1 MFKSGLNM
9 LFYRIDPQNKIMSYN
24 RIAND
29 ATAFIEKNKS
39 TANVISYLRL
49 VLAII
54 EAYLLFMI
62 IRDGATT
69 WLVISALVVLAAFFF
84 FVNLHQKILEKIQY
98 YESKLKVCEK
108 EILATEGVYDQFADG
123 KEYEDKIH
131 YFSYDLDIFGNHS
144 IFQLLNRSI
153 TKSGS
158 DSLANQL
165 KFPFL
170 TREAIE
176 SRQAAVEELGQKID
190 WRVDF
195 LATGNLL
202 EKDEAKYQQLI
213 TWLKSEDIDLMGKY
227 RILLWLVPAINA
239 IILGL
244 WIFGVI
250 SFKVW
255 LLTLILQSVFSFVN
269 RKKLNAMYL
278 NISKNTSNLQ
288 RYIQLFQLI
297 EKEEFKA
304 PILSAWKD
312 TLTKPAYISV
322 AIQKLATISAYF
334 AIRNSFFAPILNA
347 FFLWDYQCAHRFEI
361 WKRQSSEALLQAF
374 TILHEM
380 EVLVSIACYDYA
392 NNTYTVP
399 EVSDSVILDVTQLG
413 HPLLKK
419 GKSVNN
425 DFSVNKNEQI
435 FIVTGANMAGK
446 STFLRAVGS
455 NFILAMLGARVHAE
469 KFVFKPIQVYTCMRI
484 TDSIDE
490 GESYFH
496 AELLR
501 LQHVVKMLETGKE
514 IFVILD
520 ELLKGT
526 NSKDKLQGSELF
538 LEKLI
543 QYKTAFGMIA
553 THDLDLTNMAA
564 KYPEKIKNIC
574 FEIII
579 DGDKMTFDYKLR
591 AGVTQNMNAL
601 FLMKQ
606 MGIV

>member
-1 MFKSGLNM
+1 
-9 LFYRIDPQNKIMSYN
+9 MSYQ
-24 RIAND
+24 RIATD
-29 ATAFIEKNKS
+29 ATTFIQKNKS
-39 TANVISYLRL
+39 TANLISYLRL
-49 VLAII
+49 FLAIL
-54 EAYLLFMI
+54 EAYILFII
-62 IRDGATT
+62 IRDGASN
-69 WLVISALVVLAAFFF
+69 WLVIIALVVLITFFF
-84 FVNLHQKILEKIQY
+84 FVSYHQQIIEKIQY
-98 YESKLKVCEK
+98 QESMLQVCEK
-108 EILATEGVYDQFADG
+108 ELLATKGVYDQFG
-123 KEYEDKIH
+123 NGGEYEDKTH
-131 YFSYDLDIFGNHS
+131 FFSYDLDIFGNHS

-153 TKSGS
+153 TRSGS
-158 DSLANQL
+158 DILAHQL

-170 TREAIE
+170 TKEVIE
-176 SRQAAVEELGQKID
+176 SRQVAIEELSNKID

-195 LATGNLL
+195 LATGSLL
-202 EKDEAKYQQLI
+202 EKDEAKYQELLK
-213 TWLKSEDIDLMGKY
+213 WLKSEDINLMGKF
-227 RILLWLVPAINA
+227 RFLLWLVPAINA
-239 IILGL
+239 FLLGL
-244 WIFGVI
+244 WIFDVI

-255 LLTLILQSVFSFVN
+255 LLTLVLQSVFSFVN
-269 RKKLNAMYL
+269 RKQLNSLYL

-288 RYIQLFQLI
+288 KYSQLFQLI

-304 PILSAWKD
+304 PILKEWKD
-312 TLTKPAYISV
+312 ILAKPSYISES
-322 AIQKLATISAYF
+322 IRKLATISAYF

-347 FFLWDYQCAHRFEI
+347 FFLWDYQCAYRFEV
-361 WKRQSSEALLQAF
+361 WKMQYNEALLQAF
-374 TILHEM
+374 TILHEW
-380 EVLVSIACYDYA
+380 EVLVSIACYDFA
-392 NNTYTVP
+392 NDTYTVP
-399 EVSDSVILDVTQLG
+399 VVSDKVILDTTQVG

-419 GKSVNN
+419 GKSINN
-425 DFSVNKNEQI
+425 DFKINKAEQL

-455 NFILAMLGARVHAE
+455 NFILAMLGARVRAE
-469 KFVFKPIQVYTCMRI
+469 KFVFKPIQIYTCMRI

-501 LQHVVKMLETGKE
+501 LQYIVKMLETGKE

-538 LEKLI
+538 LAKLV
-543 QYKTAFGMIA
+543 QYQTAFGMIA
-553 THDLDLTNMAA
+553 THDLDLTNMAT
-564 KYPEKIKNIC
+564 KYPAKIKNIC

-601 FLMKQ
+601 FLMRQ

>member
-1 MFKSGLNM
+1 M
-9 LFYRIDPQNKIMSYN
+9 LFSITNPQNKIMNYQ
-24 RIAND
+24 RIASD
-29 ATAFIEKNKS
+29 ATAFIKKNKS
-39 TANVISYLRL
+39 TANQISYLRL
-49 VLAII
+49 FLAIL

-62 IRDGATT
+62 IRDGSSTL
-69 WLVISALVVLAAFFF
+69 LVISAFVVAAAFFF

-98 YESKLKVCEK
+98 HESMLKVCEN
-108 EILATEGVYDQFADG
+108 EILAAEGICDQFKNG
-123 KEYEDKIH
+123 KEYEDKTH
-131 YFSYDLDIFGNHS
+131 FFSYDLDVFGNHS
-144 IFQLLNRSI
+144 IFQLLNRTI

-158 DSLANQL
+158 DALAHQL

-176 SRQAAVEELGQKID
+176 SRQVAVEELSQKID
-190 WRVDF
+190 WRVNF

-202 EKDEAKYQQLI
+202 EKDETKYQELLK
-213 TWLKSEDIDLMGKY
+213 WLKSEDIDLIGKLKF
-227 RILLWLVPAINA
+227 LLWLVPAVNS

-244 WIFGVI
+244 WIFDVI
-250 SFKVW
+250 NFKIW
-255 LLTLILQSVFSFVN
+255 LLTLILQSGFSFVN
-269 RKKLNAMYL
+269 QKKLNSLYR
-278 NISKNTSNLQ
+278 NVSKNTSNLQ
-288 RYIQLFQLI
+288 RYIQLFQII

-304 PILSAWKD
+304 PILSTWKD
-312 TLTKPAYISV
+312 TLAEPSYISI
-322 AIQKLATISAYF
+322 AIQKLSTISAYF
-334 AIRNSFFAPILNA
+334 AIRNSFFAPVLNA

-361 WKRQSSEALLQAF
+361 WKRQYSGELLQAF
-374 TILHEM
+374 TILHEW
-380 EVLVSIACYDYA
+380 EVLVSIACYDFA
-392 NNTYTVP
+392 NNNYTVP
-399 EVSDSVILDVTQLG
+399 QVSDRTILDVTQLG

-425 DFSVNKNEQI
+425 DFRINASEQI

-446 STFLRAVGS
+446 STFLRAIGA
-455 NFILAMLGARVHAE
+455 NFILAMLGARVRAE
-469 KFVFKPIQVYTCMRI
+469 KFIFKPIQVYTCMRI

-501 LQHVVKMLETGKE
+501 LQNAVKMLETGKE

-579 DGDKMTFDYKLR
+579 AGDKMTFDYKLR
-591 AGVTQNMNAL
+591 NGVTQNMNAL

>member
-1 MFKSGLNM
+1 
-9 LFYRIDPQNKIMSYN
+9 MSYKH
-24 RIAND
+24 IADD
-29 ATAFIEKNKS
+29 AIAYVKKNKS
-39 TANVISYLRL
+39 TANQISYLRL
-49 VLAII
+49 FLAII
-54 EAYLLFMI
+54 EAYILFII
-62 IRDGATT
+62 IRDGATD
-69 WLVISALVVLAAFFF
+69 WMIIIALAVLAAFLF
-84 FVNLHQKILEKIQY
+84 FVNYHQKIIEKIQY
-98 YESKLKVCEK
+98 HESMLQVCEK
-108 EILATEGVYDQFADG
+108 EMLAEEGIYDQFG
-123 KEYEDKIH
+123 NGSEYEDKTH
-131 YFSYDLDIFGNHS
+131 FFSFDLDIFGKHS

-153 TKSGS
+153 TRSGS
-158 DSLANQL
+158 DALAHQL

-170 TREAIE
+170 TKEAIE
-176 SRQAAVEELGQKID
+176 ARQAAIEELSNKID
-190 WRVDF
+190 WRVNF

-202 EKDEAKYQQLI
+202 EKDENKYQELI
-213 TWLKSEDIDLMGKY
+213 IWLKGENLDLLGKL
-227 RILLWLVPAINA
+227 RFLLWLVPAVNT

-244 WIFGVI
+244 WIFDII

-255 LLTLILQSVFSFVN
+255 LLTLILQSAFSFVN
-269 RKKLNAMYL
+269 VKKLNALYQK
-278 NISKNTSNLQ
+278 ISKNTPNLQ
-288 RYIQLFQLI
+288 RYSQLFQLI
-297 EKEEFKA
+297 EKEEFVA
-304 PILSAWKD
+304 PMLKEWKESLSR
-312 TLTKPAYISV
+312 PSYISI
-322 AIQKLATISAYF
+322 AIQKLATITAYF

-361 WKRQSSEALLQAF
+361 WKRQYSESLLQAF
-374 TILHEM
+374 TILHEW
-380 EVLVSIACYDYA
+380 EVLVSIASYNFA
-392 NNTYTVP
+392 NPAYTVP
-399 EVSDSVILDVTQLG
+399 LVSDGVILDATQLG

-419 GKSVNN
+419 TKSVNN
-425 DFSVNKNEQI
+425 DFRINKGEQL

-455 NFILAMLGARVHAE
+455 NYVLAMLGARVRAE
-469 KFVFKPIQVYTCMRI
+469 RFVFKPIQVYTCMRI

-526 NSKDKLQGSELF
+526 NSKDKLHGSELF
-538 LEKLI
+538 LEKLV

-579 DGDKMTFDYKLR
+579 KGDRMTFDYKLR
-591 AGVTQNMNAL
+591 PGVTQNMNAL

>member
-1 MFKSGLNM
+1 
-9 LFYRIDPQNKIMSYN
+9 MSYN
-24 RIAND
+24 RIASD
-29 ATAFIEKNKS
+29 ATAFIQKSKS
-39 TANVISYLRL
+39 TANLISYLRL
-49 VLAII
+49 ILAII
-54 EAYLLFMI
+54 EAYILFII
-62 IRDGATT
+62 IRDGSSNL
-69 WLVISALVVLAAFFF
+69 LVIGALVVAAAFFF
-84 FVNLHQKILEKIQY
+84 FVNLHQKTIENIQY
-98 YESKLKVCEK
+98 HESKLKVCEK
-108 EILATEGVYDQFADG
+108 EILAADGIYDQFGNG

-144 IFQLLNRSI
+144 IFQLLNRSF

-158 DSLANQL
+158 DALAYQL

-170 TREAIE
+170 ERETIE
-176 SRQAAVEELGQKID
+176 SRQVAIEELSNKIE

-213 TWLKSEDIDLMGKY
+213 TWLKSEDVDLMGKY
-227 RILLWLVPAINA
+227 RFLLWLVPAINT

-244 WIFGVI
+244 WIFDVI
-250 SFKVW
+250 TFKIW

-269 RKKLNAMYL
+269 RKRLNELYL

-288 RYIQLFQLI
+288 RYNQLFQLI
-297 EKEEFKA
+297 EKEEVKA
-304 PILSAWKD
+304 PILNDWRS

-322 AIQKLATISAYF
+322 AISKLATISAYF
-334 AIRNSFFAPILNA
+334 AIRNSFFAPVLNA

-361 WKRQSSEALLQAF
+361 WKKQSSQSLLQAF
-374 TILHEM
+374 NILHEW
-380 EVLVSIACYDYA
+380 EVLVSIACYNFV
-392 NNTYTVP
+392 NNTYTLP
-399 EVSDSVILDVTQLG
+399 QVSDNQILDVTKLG

-425 DFSVNKNEQI
+425 DFRVNKNEQI

-455 NFILAMLGARVHAE
+455 NLILAMIGARVRAE
-469 KFVFKPIQVYTCMRI
+469 KFIFKPIQVYTCMRI

-526 NSKDKLQGSELF
+526 NSKDKLHGSELF

-553 THDLDLTNMAA
+553 THDLDLTNMAD
-564 KYPEKIKNIC
+564 KHPEKIKNIC

-579 DGDKMTFDYKLR
+579 NGDKMTFDYKLR
-591 AGVTQNMNAL
+591 SGVTQNMNAL